1 LQRLHSTN
9 MRKTVGMASLA
20 LLLASFLVAFVPLPR
35 AAPAQSSMTL
45 LIDGD
50 VNRPL
55 NLTYN
60 ELYSYPM
67 VSEVAELRCVDGY
80 PDVTYNWTGIPL
92 FYLLTL
98 AGIKPDAY
106 KIETICSDGY
116 TSDLFMEEALNTTT
130 ILALEANGTTLPQ
143 LAYGPEGPN
152 RLVVPDKY
160 GYKWASGIQ
169 EIKVVTTDYKGE
181 YESGGYS
188 DEADVPGLDTV
199 PTLTPPLQG
208 LDVSYG
214 NQTFEV
220 DAFTNASITV
230 SSFNPYQKTMNL
242 NVTVPAGTSGFADII
257 LQQNFLGKPYNITL
271 DGNPISALEGDT
283 NTTSYLYL
291 TFGEGSHTLSLSA
304 AQFEQ
309 IPETFLYYPLL
320 LVLALLLITTKSLTR
335 RKTRVPKK
343 PTTIP
348 PSLPAQKGSAAPFP
362 PPSRTNQV

>member
-1 LQRLHSTN
+1 
-9 MRKTVGMASLA
+9 MRKTVGMVFLA
-20 LLLASFLVAFVPLPR
+20 LLLASLLMIFGPLPR
-35 AAPAQSSMTL
+35 SALAQSSTTL

-50 VNRPL
+50 VYRPL

-116 TSDLFMEEALNTTT
+116 TSDLFIEEALNATT
-130 ILALEANGTTLPQ
+130 ILALGANGTTLPQ

-169 EIKVVTTDYKGE
+169 EIKVVTTNYMGE

-199 PTLTPPLQG
+199 PTLTPPLQT
-208 LDVSYG
+208 LNVSYG
-214 NQTFEV
+214 NQTYEV
-220 DAFTNASITV
+220 NAYTNASITV
-230 SSFNPYQKTMNL
+230 SSFDPSQKTINL
-242 NVTVPAGTSGFADII
+242 NVIVPAGTSGFADLI
-257 LQQNFLGKPYNITL
+257 LQQNFLGKPYNVTL

-291 TFGEGSHTLSLSA
+291 TFGEGSHALSLSA
-304 AQFEQ
+304 AEFEQ
-309 IPETFLYYPLL
+309 VPETFLYYPLL
-320 LVLALLLITTKSLTR
+320 LVLVLLLITKKSR
-335 RKTRVPKK
+335 NSRKR
-343 PTTIP
+343 
-348 PSLPAQKGSAAPFP
+348 A
-362 PPSRTNQV
+362 R